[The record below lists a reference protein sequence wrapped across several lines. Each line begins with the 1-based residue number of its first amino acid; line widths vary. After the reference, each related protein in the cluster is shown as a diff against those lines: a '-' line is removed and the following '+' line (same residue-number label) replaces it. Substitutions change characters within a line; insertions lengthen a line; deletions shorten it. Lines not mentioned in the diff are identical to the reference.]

1 MNSIFRNPM
10 LLAVISAILCL
21 PFGLVA
27 VFYARKS
34 MEFRKKDLPENARRN
49 IIHAN
54 RWSISAIIA
63 GLLFWTLTIL
73 RLKTM

>member
-1 MNSIFRNPM
+1 MNSTFRNTM

-34 MEFRKKDLPENARRN
+34 MEFRKKDLPENARLN
-49 IIHAN
+49 SIHAN

-63 GLLFWTLTIL
+63 GLLFWSLTIL

>member
-1 MNSIFRNPM
+1 MNNSFRNTM
-10 LLAVISAILCL
+10 ILAVISAILCL

-34 MEFRKKDLPENARRN
+34 MDFRKKELPENARRN
-49 IIHAN
+49 SIHAN
-54 RWSISAIIA
+54 RWAISAIIS